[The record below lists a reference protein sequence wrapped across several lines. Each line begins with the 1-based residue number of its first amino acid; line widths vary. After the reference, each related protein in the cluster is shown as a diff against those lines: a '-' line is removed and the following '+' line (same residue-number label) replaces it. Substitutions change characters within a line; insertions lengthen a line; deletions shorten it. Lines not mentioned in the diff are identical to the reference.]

1 MSSLS
6 KEDRDKTKENKLNCL
21 LCEKPLDK
29 KGARVH
35 DLTWNAKEKSYRK
48 NDKGQPDPYVMP
60 LHRDCVWKGYQEQKS
75 KEGAVA

>member
-1 MSSLS
+1 M
-6 KEDRDKTKENKLNCL
+6 NCL

-35 DLTWNAKEKSYRK
+35 DLTWVKGTYRK
-48 NDKGQPDPYVMP
+48 DDKGQPDPYVMP
-60 LHRDCVWKGYQEQKS
+60 LHRDCVWQGYEAQKS